1 MLSIIY
7 ACDENNNI
15 GLNGD
20 MPWHLPNDLAYF
32 KRVTSGH
39 HVIMGRKT
47 FDSIG
52 KALPNRKN
60 TIITRQ
66 PWDRME
72 GVSVVHDISEVKQ
85 FETTSEEVFII
96 GGGQIYAY
104 ALPFVQKI
112 YQTRIHASFEGDT
125 TFPPVKEEEWEVVF
139 QEFHQSDE
147 KNKYDHTFYVYE
159 RKVKE

>member
-7 ACDENNNI
+7 ACDENNTI
-15 GLNGD
+15 GLDGD

-32 KRVTSGH
+32 KRVTGGH

-52 KALPNRKN
+52 KPLPNRKN

-66 PWDRME
+66 QWDRDE
-72 GVSVVHDISEVKQ
+72 DVSVVHDITEIKQ
-85 FETTSEEVFII
+85 YEKISEEVFII

-112 YQTRIHASFEGDT
+112 YQTKIHASFEGDT
-125 TFPPVKEEEWEVVF
+125 TFPLVNEEEWEVVF

-159 RKVKE
+159 RMKKE